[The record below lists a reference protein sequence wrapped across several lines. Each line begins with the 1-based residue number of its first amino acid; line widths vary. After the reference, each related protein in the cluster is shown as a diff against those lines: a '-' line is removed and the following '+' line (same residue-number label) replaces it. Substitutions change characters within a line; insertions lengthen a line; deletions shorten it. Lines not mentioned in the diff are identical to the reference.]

1 MEIINAFVIIGA
13 VVILS
18 GLIAYIG
25 DRIGMKMGKK
35 RVSLFGLRPRY
46 SSIIITIVTGILIA
60 VLSVSILLAVYSEL
74 RQALF
79 NINDVLTRLEHLN
92 EELENRDRELESR
105 DQDLED
111 KDRELEDRD
120 RELSNLQQEIEAREE
135 EIEAKEAE
143 IEDREEEIAKRDR
156 EIENVES
163 ELEELS
169 QNRDELQSRVDE
181 LSSQREELESQVA
194 GLEDQIA
201 ELEADYDE
209 LREVANQLQ
218 AGVIYYMGEDMVYQK
233 GDVVYSDT
241 LEGGRSEQETI
252 SALNKY
258 LQAANQVARE
268 KDIEVNEDT
277 GMALRL
283 QTEDILNA
291 ARIIYNMDSDSR
303 VIVSLVARVNV
314 PKNDWLYANFQL
326 YEDFVVF
333 EEDQLIS
340 SREISAEQSSDEI
353 ETELETLLQDINE
366 KAINQGLLP
375 DNSGQV
381 GSINFS
387 QFYDLVNQVRSASG
401 RVKVSIYADTDIWRE
416 DRLSDNLDFELEE
429 VKSDQT
435 AEEDDDDE

>member
-120 RELSNLQQEIEAREE
+120 QELSNLQQEIEAREE

>member
-1 MEIINAFVIIGA
+1 VEIINAFVIIGA
-13 VVILS
+13 VVVLS

-25 DRIGMKMGKK
+25 DRIGMKMGKR

-60 VLSVSILLAVYSEL
+60 VLSVTILLAVYSEL

-79 NINDVLTRLEHLN
+79 NINDVLTRLDYLN
-92 EELENRDRELESR
+92 EELANRDQELAAKDQELES
-105 DQDLED
+105 
-111 KDRELEDRD
+111 KDN
-120 RELSNLQQEIEAREE
+120 ELSNLQQEIEAKEE
-135 EIEAKEAE
+135 EITAKESE
-143 IEDREEEIAKRDR
+143 IEAREKEIAKRDQ
-156 EIENVES
+156 EIAAVES
-163 ELEELS
+163 ELAELS
-169 QNRDELQSRVDE
+169 QNRNELQQRVE
-181 LSSQREELESQVA
+181 QLSSQRQELESQVTE
-194 GLEDQIA
+194 LENQISD
-201 ELEADYDE
+201 LEADYDE

-233 GDVVYSDT
+233 GDVVYSNV

-252 SALNKY
+252 SALNRY

-268 KDIEVNEDT
+268 KDIEVNEET

-291 ARIIYNMDSDSR
+291 ARIIYNMEPGSR
-303 VIVSLVARVNV
+303 VIVSLIARVNV

-326 YEDFVVF
+326 YEDFKVF
-333 EEDQLIS
+333 EKGQLIS
-340 SREISAEQSSDEI
+340 SREISAEQSSKEI
-353 ETELETLLQDINE
+353 ETELEALLQDINQ

-387 QFYDLVNQVRSASG
+387 QFYDLVNRVRSARG
-401 RVKVSIYADTDIWRE
+401 MIRINIYAGTDIWRQ
-416 DRLSDNLDFELEE
+416 DRLNDNLDFELEDIRADG
-429 VKSDQT
+429 SS
-435 AEEDDDDE
+435 EEANNE

>member
-1 MEIINAFVIIGA
+1 VEIINAFVIIGA

-25 DRIGMKMGKK
+25 DRIGMKMGKR

-60 VLSVSILLAVYSEL
+60 VLSVTILLAVYSEL

-79 NINDVLTRLEHLN
+79 NINDVLTRLEYLN
-92 EELENRDRELESR
+92 EELENRDQELAAKDSEL
-105 DQDLED
+105 DQ
-111 KDRELEDRD
+111 KDQ
-120 RELSNLQQEIEAREE
+120 ELSNLQQEIEAKEE
-135 EIEAKEAE
+135 EINEKEAE
-143 IEDREEEIAKRDR
+143 IEAREEEIAKRDQ
-156 EIENVES
+156 EIEAVAN
-163 ELEELS
+163 ELNELS
-169 QNRDELQSRVDE
+169 QNRDQLQQRVEE
-181 LSSQREELESQVA
+181 LSSQRQELESQVTE
-194 GLEDQIA
+194 LENQIS

-218 AGVIYYMGEDMVYQK
+218 AGVIYYMGEDMIYQK
-233 GDVVYSDT
+233 GDVVYTDV

-252 SALNKY
+252 SALNQY

-268 KDIEVNEDT
+268 KEIEVNEET

-291 ARIIYNMDSDSR
+291 ARIIYNMEPGSR

-314 PKNDWLYANFQL
+314 PKNDWLYSNFQL
-326 YEDFVVF
+326 YEDFKVF
-333 EEDQLIS
+333 EKDQLIS
-340 SREISAEQSSDEI
+340 SREISAEQSSKEI

-375 DNSGQV
+375 DNTGQV

-387 QFYDLVNQVRSASG
+387 RFYDLVNRVRSGSG
-401 RVKVSIYADTDIWRE
+401 KVKVSIYADTDIWRQ
-416 DRLSDNLDFELEE
+416 DRLSDNLRFELEAPAAA
-429 VKSDQT
+429 KYD
-435 AEEDDDDE
+435 AEDGDDGE

>member
-1 MEIINAFVIIGA
+1 VEIINAFIIIGA

-25 DRIGMKMGKK
+25 DRIGMKMGKR

-60 VLSVSILLAVYSEL
+60 VLSVTILLAVYSEL

-92 EELENRDRELESR
+92 EELTNRD
-105 DQDLED
+105 Q
-111 KDRELEDRD
+111 
-120 RELSNLQQEIEAREE
+120 ELSAKDKKLAAKDQELSKLQQEIEAKEK
-135 EIEAKEAE
+135 EIESKKTE
-143 IEDREEEIAKRDR
+143 IAAREKEIAKRDQ
-156 EIENVES
+156 EIAAVES
-163 ELEELS
+163 DLKKLTK
-169 QNRDELQSRVDE
+169 NRNELQKRVDQ
-181 LSSQREELESQVA
+181 LGSQRKNLESQVTE
-194 GLEDQIA
+194 LENQIS
-201 ELEADYDE
+201 ELEADYDK

-233 GDVVYSDT
+233 GDVIYTDV

-258 LQAANQVARE
+258 LQAANQVAVK
-268 KDIEVNEDT
+268 KDIEVNEET
-277 GMALRL
+277 KMALRL
-283 QTEDILNA
+283 QTEDILNT
-291 ARIIYNMDSDSR
+291 ARIIYNMELGSR
-303 VIVSLVARVNV
+303 VIVSLIARVNV

-326 YEDFVVF
+326 YEDFKVF
-333 EEDQLIS
+333 EKGQLIS
-340 SREISAEQSSDEI
+340 SREISAEQSSEEI
-353 ETELETLLQDINE
+353 ETKLEAMLQDINQ

-387 QFYDLVNQVRSASG
+387 QFYNLVNRVRSATG
-401 RVKVSIYADTDIWRE
+401 KVKVNIYADTDIWRQ
-416 DRLSDNLDFELEE
+416 DRLSDNLKFKLEE
-429 VKSDQT
+429 RAAENSA
-435 AEEDDDDE
+435 AEEADSNE

>member
-1 MEIINAFVIIGA
+1 VEIINAFVIIGA
-13 VVILS
+13 VVVLS

-60 VLSVSILLAVYSEL
+60 VLSVTILLAVYSEL

-79 NINDVLTRLEHLN
+79 NINDVLTRLEYLN
-92 EELENRDRELESR
+92 EELENRDQELAARDQELESK
-105 DQDLED
+105 DQ
-111 KDRELEDRD
+111 
-120 RELSNLQQEIEAREE
+120 ELSNLQQEIEAKEE
-135 EIEAKEAE
+135 EITAKEAE
-143 IEDREEEIAKRDR
+143 IEAREKEIAKRDQ
-156 EIENVES
+156 EIAAVES
-163 ELEELS
+163 ELDQLTE
-169 QNRDELQSRVDE
+169 NRNQLQQRVEE
-181 LSSQREELESQVA
+181 LSSQRQELESQVTE
-194 GLEDQIA
+194 LENQIA

-233 GDVVYSDT
+233 GDVVYSDV

-252 SALNKY
+252 SALNRY

-268 KDIEVNEDT
+268 KEIEVNEET

-291 ARIIYNMDSDSR
+291 ARIIYNMEPGSR
-303 VIVSLVARVNV
+303 VIVSLIARVNV

-326 YEDFVVF
+326 YEDFKVF
-333 EEDQLIS
+333 EKGQLIS
-340 SREISAEQSSDEI
+340 SREISAEQSSKEI
-353 ETELETLLQDINE
+353 ETELEALLQDINQ
-366 KAINQGLLP
+366 KAISQGLLP

-387 QFYDLVNQVRSASG
+387 QFYDLVNRVRSARG
-401 RVKVSIYADTDIWRE
+401 MVRINIYAGTYIWRQ
-416 DRLSDNLDFELEE
+416 DRLNDNLDFELEDIRADGA
-429 VKSDQT
+429 S
-435 AEEDDDDE
+435 EEANNE

>member
-1 MEIINAFVIIGA
+1 VEIINAFVNIGA

-60 VLSVSILLAVYSEL
+60 VLSVTILLAVYSEL

-79 NINDVLTRLEHLN
+79 NINDVLTRLEYLN
-92 EELENRDRELESR
+92 EELADR
-105 DQDLED
+105 DQQLTAKD
-111 KDRELEDRD
+111 KKLAAKDQ
-120 RELSNLQQEIEAREE
+120 ELSELQQKIEAREKEIAKKEAEIEARE
-135 EIEAKEAE
+135 K
-143 IEDREEEIAKRDR
+143 EIAQRDK
-156 EIENVES
+156 EIAAVES
-163 ELEELS
+163 ELKELT
-169 QNRDELQSRVDE
+169 QNRNQLQQRVEE

-194 GLEDQIA
+194 ELKNQIS

-209 LREVANQLQ
+209 LRKVANQLQ

-233 GDVVYSDT
+233 GDVIYTDV

-258 LQAANQVARE
+258 LQAANQVAVKKE
-268 KDIEVNEDT
+268 IEVNEET

-291 ARIIYNMDSDSR
+291 ARIIYNMEPGSR
-303 VIVSLVARVNV
+303 VIVSLIARVNV

-326 YEDFVVF
+326 YEDFKVF
-333 EEDQLIS
+333 KKGQLIS
-340 SREISAEQSSDEI
+340 SREISAEQSSKEI
-353 ETELETLLQDINE
+353 ETELEALLQDINQ

-387 QFYDLVNQVRSASG
+387 QFYDLVNRVRSASG
-401 RVKVSIYADTDIWRE
+401 EVRINIYAGRDIWRQ
-416 DRLSDNLDFELEE
+416 DRLNDNLDFELEE
-429 VKSDQT
+429 IGADGS
-435 AEEDDDDE
+435 AEEANNE

>member
-1 MEIINAFVIIGA
+1 MEIINAFVIIGS

-60 VLSVSILLAVYSEL
+60 VLSVTILLAVYSEL

-79 NINDVLTRLEHLN
+79 NINDVLTRLEFLN
-92 EELENRDRELESR
+92 EELENRDQKLAARDQELESK
-105 DQDLED
+105 DQ
-111 KDRELEDRD
+111 
-120 RELSNLQQEIEAREE
+120 ELSNLQQEIEAKEE
-135 EIEAKEAE
+135 EITNKEAE
-143 IEDREEEIAKRDR
+143 IGAREEEIAKRDQ
-156 EIENVES
+156 EIAAVES
-163 ELEELS
+163 ELEKLT
-169 QNRDELQSRVDE
+169 QNRDELQQRVED

-194 GLEDQIA
+194 ELENQISN
-201 ELEADYDE
+201 LEADYDE

-233 GDVVYSDT
+233 GDVVYSDV

-252 SALNKY
+252 SALNRY

-268 KDIEVNEDT
+268 KEIEINEET

-291 ARIIYNMDSDSR
+291 ARIIYNMDPGSR
-303 VIVSLVARVNV
+303 VIVSLIARVNV
-314 PKNDWLYANFQL
+314 PKNDWLYSNFQL
-326 YEDFVVF
+326 YEDFKVF
-333 EEDQLIS
+333 KKGQLIS
-340 SREISAEQSSDEI
+340 SREISAEQSSEEI
-353 ETELETLLQDINE
+353 ETELEALLQDINQ
-366 KAINQGLLP
+366 KAISQGLLP

-387 QFYDLVNQVRSASG
+387 QFYDLVNRVRSASS
-401 RVKVSIYADTDIWRE
+401 RVKVNIYAGTDIWRQ
-416 DRLSDNLDFELEE
+416 DRLNDNLNFELEDI
-429 VKSDQT
+429 KAQNSS
-435 AEEDDDDE
+435 EEAKLD

>member
-1 MEIINAFVIIGA
+1 VEIINAFVIIGA

-18 GLIAYIG
+18 GLIAYLG

-60 VLSVSILLAVYSEL
+60 VLSVTILLAVYSEL

-92 EELENRDRELESR
+92 QELENRDQQLAAKDQKLAAKDQELAE
-105 DQDLED
+105 
-111 KDRELEDRD
+111 
-120 RELSNLQQEIEAREE
+120 LQQEIEAKEKL
-135 EIEAKEAE
+135 IANKEAE
-143 IEDREEEIAKRDR
+143 IEAREAEIAKKDQ
-156 EIENVES
+156 EIAAVEN
-163 ELEELS
+163 ELKKLT
-169 QNRDELQSRVDE
+169 QNRDELQNRVNE
-181 LSSQREELESQVA
+181 LSSQREKLESQVTE
-194 GLEDQIA
+194 LQNQIS
-201 ELEADYDE
+201 ELEADYGR

-233 GDVVYSDT
+233 GDVIYTDV

-258 LQAANQVARE
+258 LQAANKVAIE
-268 KDIEVNEDT
+268 KDIEVNQET

-291 ARIIYNMDSDSR
+291 ARIIYNMDPGSR
-303 VIVSLVARVNV
+303 VIVSLTARVNV
-314 PKNDWLYANFQL
+314 PQNDWLYANFQL
-326 YEDFVVF
+326 YEDFKVF
-333 EEDQLIS
+333 EQGQLIS
-340 SREISAEQSSDEI
+340 SREISAEQSSEQI
-353 ETELETLLQDINE
+353 ETELEALLQEINE

-375 DNSGQV
+375 DSSGQV

-401 RVKVSIYADTDIWRE
+401 KVKVNIYADTDIWRQ
-416 DRLSDNLDFELEE
+416 DRLSDNLRFELEDNSADSSAAGE
-429 VKSDQT
+429 VDIN
-435 AEEDDDDE
+435 E

>member
-60 VLSVSILLAVYSEL
+60 VLSVTILLAVYSEL

-79 NINDVLTRLEHLN
+79 NINDVLTRLEYLN
-92 EELENRDRELESR
+92 EELADR
-105 DQDLED
+105 DQQLTAKD
-111 KDRELEDRD
+111 KKLAAKDQ
-120 RELSNLQQEIEAREE
+120 ELSELQQKIEARE
-135 EIEAKEAE
+135 K
-143 IEDREEEIAKRDR
+143 EIAQRDK
-156 EIENVES
+156 EIAAVES
-163 ELEELS
+163 ELKELT
-169 QNRDELQSRVDE
+169 QNRNQLQQRVEE

-194 GLEDQIA
+194 ELKNQIS

-209 LREVANQLQ
+209 LRKVANQLQ

-233 GDVVYSDT
+233 GDVIYTDV

-258 LQAANQVARE
+258 LQAANQVAVKKE
-268 KDIEVNEDT
+268 IEVNEET

-291 ARIIYNMDSDSR
+291 ARIIYNMEPGSR
-303 VIVSLVARVNV
+303 VIVSLIARVNV

-326 YEDFVVF
+326 YEDFKVF
-333 EEDQLIS
+333 KKGQLIS
-340 SREISAEQSSDEI
+340 SREISAEQSSKEI
-353 ETELETLLQDINE
+353 ETELEALLQDINQ

-387 QFYDLVNQVRSASG
+387 QFYDLVNRVRSASG
-401 RVKVSIYADTDIWRE
+401 EVRINIYAGRDIWRQ
-416 DRLSDNLDFELEE
+416 DRLNDNLDFELEE
-429 VKSDQT
+429 IGADGS
-435 AEEDDDDE
+435 AEEANNE

>member
-13 VVILS
+13 VVVLS

-25 DRIGMKMGKK
+25 DRIGMKMGKR

-60 VLSVSILLAVYSEL
+60 VLSVTILLAVYSEL

-79 NINDVLTRLEHLN
+79 NINDVLTRLEYLN
-92 EELENRDRELESR
+92 EELENRDQELAARDKKLES
-105 DQDLED
+105 
-111 KDRELEDRD
+111 KD
-120 RELSNLQQEIEAREE
+120 RELSNLQQEIEAKEE
-135 EIEAKEAE
+135 EITAKEAE
-143 IEDREEEIAKRDR
+143 IEAREKEIAKKDQ
-156 EIENVES
+156 EIAEVEK
-163 ELEELS
+163 ELKELTK
-169 QNRDELQSRVDE
+169 NRNQLQQRVEE
-181 LSSQREELESQVA
+181 LSSQRQELESQVTE
-194 GLEDQIA
+194 LENQIA

-233 GDVVYSDT
+233 GDVIYSDV
-241 LEGGRSEQETI
+241 LEAGRSEQETI
-252 SALNKY
+252 SALNRY
-258 LQAANQVARE
+258 LQEANQVAIKKE
-268 KDIEVNEDT
+268 IEVNEKT

-291 ARIIYNMDSDSR
+291 ARIIYNMEPGSR
-303 VIVSLVARVNV
+303 VIVSLIARVNV

-326 YEDFVVF
+326 YEDFKVF
-333 EEDQLIS
+333 EKGQLIT
-340 SREISAEQSSDEI
+340 SREISAEQSSKEI
-353 ETELETLLQDINE
+353 ETELEALLQDINQ

-387 QFYDLVNQVRSASG
+387 QFYDLVNRVRSASG
-401 RVKVSIYADTDIWRE
+401 EVRINIYASRDIWRQ
-416 DRLSDNLDFELEE
+416 DRLNDNLEFELEE
-429 VKSDQT
+429 IRADGSV
-435 AEEDDDDE
+435 EEDNNE

>member
-1 MEIINAFVIIGA
+1 VEIINAFVIIAA

-60 VLSVSILLAVYSEL
+60 VLSVTILLAVYSEL

-79 NINDVLTRLEHLN
+79 NINDVLTRLEYLN
-92 EELENRDRELESR
+92 EELQNRDQELAAKDKELNKK
-105 DQDLED
+105 DQ
-111 KDRELEDRD
+111 
-120 RELSNLQQEIEAREE
+120 ELSSLQQEIETKEQQITE
-135 EIEAKEAE
+135 KEAE
-143 IEDREEEIAKRDR
+143 IAAREKEIAKRDQ
-156 EIENVES
+156 EIAAVEK
-163 ELEELS
+163 ELDELS
-169 QNRDELQSRVDE
+169 QNRNELQNRVNE
-181 LSSQREELESQVA
+181 LSSQRDELETQVSD
-194 GLEDQIA
+194 LQQQIS
-201 ELEADYDE
+201 ELEADYDK

-233 GDVVYSDT
+233 GDIVYTDT

-258 LQAANQVARE
+258 LQAANKVALQKE
-268 KDIEVNEDT
+268 IEVNQDT

-291 ARIIYNMDSDSR
+291 ARIIYNMEPGSR
-303 VIVSLVARVNV
+303 VIVSLIARVNV

-326 YEDFVVF
+326 YEDFKVF
-333 EEDQLIS
+333 EQGQLIS
-340 SREISAEQSSDEI
+340 SREISAEQSSKEI
-353 ETELETLLQDINE
+353 ETELEALLQDINE
-366 KAINQGLLP
+366 KAISQGLLP

-387 QFYDLVNQVRSASG
+387 QFYDLVNRVRAASG
-401 RVKVSIYADTDIWRE
+401 KVRISIYADADIWRQ
-416 DRLSDNLDFELEE
+416 DRLNDNLKFDLEE
-429 VKSDQT
+429 LNPESENTGRKADNN
-435 AEEDDDDE
+435 E

>member
-1 MEIINAFVIIGA
+1 MEIINAFVIIGS

-60 VLSVSILLAVYSEL
+60 VLSVTILLAVYSEL

-79 NINDVLTRLEHLN
+79 NINDVLTRLEFLN
-92 EELENRDRELESR
+92 EELENRDQKLAARDQELESK
-105 DQDLED
+105 DQ
-111 KDRELEDRD
+111 EL
-120 RELSNLQQEIEAREE
+120 LNLQQEIEAKEE
-135 EIEAKEAE
+135 EITNKEAE
-143 IEDREEEIAKRDR
+143 IGAREEEIAKRDQ
-156 EIENVES
+156 EIAAVES
-163 ELEELS
+163 ELEKLT
-169 QNRDELQSRVDE
+169 QNRDELQQRVEE
-181 LSSQREELESQVA
+181 LSSQREELESQVTE
-194 GLEDQIA
+194 LENQISN
-201 ELEADYDE
+201 LEADYDE

-233 GDVVYSDT
+233 GDVVYSDV

-252 SALNKY
+252 SALNRY

-268 KDIEVNEDT
+268 KEIEINEET

-291 ARIIYNMDSDSR
+291 ARIIYNMDPGSR
-303 VIVSLVARVNV
+303 VIVSLIARVNV
-314 PKNDWLYANFQL
+314 PKNDWLYSNFQL
-326 YEDFVVF
+326 YEDFKVF
-333 EEDQLIS
+333 KKGQLIS
-340 SREISAEQSSDEI
+340 SREISAEQSSEEI
-353 ETELETLLQDINE
+353 ETELEALLQDINQ
-366 KAINQGLLP
+366 KAISQGLLP

-387 QFYDLVNQVRSASG
+387 QFYDLVNRVHSASS
-401 RVKVSIYADTDIWRE
+401 RVKVNIYAGTDIWRQ
-416 DRLSDNLDFELEE
+416 DRLNDNLNFELEDI
-429 VKSDQT
+429 KAQNSS
-435 AEEDDDDE
+435 EEAKLD